1 MRTRIFDSLK
11 LVKIQSYLDSDEQR
25 RVQKVQEQWNF
36 YEGYHW
42 EDIPNDDDRPQVT
55 ENYCA
60 TYVNKF
66 VSFELGKGF
75 SLNTSKKELND
86 LAITEGGLTTIDY
99 LNRVWQ
105 DNRRDQL
112 LYEIGQAKAVNGDM
126 WVQVRFET
134 PDQLDDPFE
143 EYSKGRI
150 RIVPYHKGLV
160 FPTYDPHDK
169 DKLVEVKLMYEM
181 EVKKSNMFGRST
193 TEDVVYKQIWT
204 KDTITEFHGNQ
215 QISQQANPYGLIP
228 FVQIKNFPL
237 VGRTEGI
244 SDLENLIP
252 LNVEYNLKKS
262 DISEIIDYH
271 ASPVTVV
278 YGAKIGN
285 LERGA
290 NKVWG
295 GLPKD
300 AKVENLELSSDL
312 AASNKYCDSLK
323 KSMNEVGG
331 IPVGALG
338 GEQAISNTSGVA
350 LQFVN
355 APIIE
360 RTNIKKEATAYGI
373 KQINKLILYLSVL
386 NNIVHIPDSVTKSEF
401 YNTTVEIPDT
411 TPKDTLVELQQ
422 IEIAMRLGLED
433 RKGALYRLGQEDID
447 SKIAEIDKDRA
458 EHPEIYGIVS
468 PQDTDE
474 DDVNSEGDD
483 TNADGGNGEPT
494 GMGGTKRRPNDTN
507 GDNKNGERMK
517 VNSGLTNDSPPVR
530 EK

>member
-11 LVKIQSYLDSDEQR
+11 LVKMQSYLDPDEQK

-42 EDIPNDDDRPQVT
+42 EDIPDDGDRPQVT

-75 SLNTSKKELND
+75 SINTQKDLKELK
-86 LAITEGGLTTIDY
+86 ITDGGLTIIEY
-99 LNRVWQ
+99 LNRIWQ

-126 WVQVRFET
+126 WVQVRFEEAK
-134 PDQLDDPFE
+134 DLDDPFE

-169 DKLVEVKLMYEM
+169 DKLVELKLMYEI
-181 EVKKSNMFGRST
+181 EVKKSGMFGTTST
-193 TEDVVYKQIWT
+193 ETLVYKQIWT
-204 KDTITEFHGNQ
+204 KDTIREFHGND
-215 QISQQANPYGLIP
+215 QISEQPNPYKLIP
-228 FVQIKNFPL
+228 FVHIKNYPL

-290 NKVWG
+290 NKIWG

-312 AASNKYCDSLK
+312 KASNSYCDSLK

-360 RTNIKKEATAYGI
+360 RTNIKKEATGYGI
-373 KQINKLILYLSVL
+373 KAINKLILYLSQL
-386 NNIVHIPDSVTKSEF
+386 NGIITIPENVAKSDF
-401 YNTTVEIPDT
+401 YNTIVEIPDT
-411 TPKDTLVELQQ
+411 TPKDLLVELQQ
-422 IEIAMRLGLED
+422 IEIEMRLGLEH
-433 RKGALYRLGQEDID
+433 RKGAMHRLGREDID
-447 SKIAEIDKDRA
+447 ATIEEIDKDRA
-458 EHPEIYGIVS
+458 EHPELYGITS
-468 PQDTDE
+468 QNTE
-474 DDVNSEGDD
+474 ESDDDDID
-483 TNADGGNGEPT
+483 TNDNLDDDDDQT
-494 GMGGTKRRPNDTN
+494 SGMGGTKRRPNDTN
-507 GDNKNGERMK
+507 GLNKEGEPKK
-517 VNSGLTNDSPPVR
+517 VNSGMTNGSPPVR

>member
-11 LVKIQSYLDSDEQR
+11 LVKMQSYLDADEQK

-42 EDIPNDDDRPQVT
+42 EDIPNDGDRPQVT

-75 SLNTSKKELND
+75 SINTQKDLKETK
-86 LAITEGGLTTIDY
+86 ITDGGLTIIEY

-126 WVQVRFET
+126 WVQVRFEEADT
-134 PDQLDDPFE
+134 LDDPFE
-143 EYSKGRI
+143 EYTKGRI

-169 DKLVEVKLMYEM
+169 DKLLELKLMYEI
-181 EVKKSNMFGRST
+181 EIKKSSMFGTVST
-193 TEDVVYKQIWT
+193 ETVVYKQVWT
-204 KDTITEFHGNQ
+204 KDTITEYHGNQ
-215 QISQQANPYGLIP
+215 QISTQPNPYRLIP
-228 FVQIKNFPL
+228 FVHIKNYPL

-271 ASPVTVV
+271 SSPITVV

-300 AKVENLELSSDL
+300 AKVQNLELSSDL
-312 AASNKYCDSLK
+312 KASNQYCDNLK

-373 KQINKLILYLSVL
+373 RSINKLILYLSQL
-386 NNIVHIPDSVTKSEF
+386 NNIITPPKDVPKSDF
-401 YNTTVEIPDT
+401 YNTIVEIPDT
-411 TPKDTLVELQQ
+411 TPKDLLVELQQ
-422 IEIAMRLGLED
+422 IEIEMRLGLEC
-433 RKGALYRLGQEDID
+433 RKGAMHRLGREDID
-447 SKIAEIDKDRA
+447 STIEEIDKDRE
-458 EHPEIYGIVS
+458 EHPELYGISAPSEPEEPTEDDDIIDDGTEDVE
-468 PQDTDE
+468 DE
-474 DDVNSEGDD
+474 DPS
-483 TNADGGNGEPT
+483 
-494 GMGGTKRRPNDTN
+494 GMGGTTRRPNDTN
-507 GDNKNGERMK
+507 GLNKEGK
-517 VNSGLTNDSPPVR
+517 PKKINSGMTNQSPPVR

>member
-1 MRTRIFDSLK
+1 MSMGSRIFDSLK
-11 LVKIQSYLDSDEQR
+11 LVKMQSYLDSDEQK

-42 EDIPNDDDRPQVT
+42 EDIPNDGDRPQVT

-75 SLNTSKKELND
+75 SINTQKDLKE
-86 LAITEGGLTTIDY
+86 AVITDGGLTIVEY

-126 WVQVRFET
+126 WVQVKFES
-134 PDQLDDPFE
+134 PDEIDDPFE
-143 EYSKGRI
+143 EYSRGRV
-150 RIVPYHKGLV
+150 RIIAYHKGLV
-160 FPTYDPHDK
+160 FTTYDPHDK
-169 DKLVEVKLMYEM
+169 DKLIELKLMYEI
-181 EVKKSNMFGRST
+181 ELKSSGLFGTTST
-193 TEDVVYKQIWT
+193 ETVVYKQIWT
-204 KDTITEFHGNQ
+204 KNKIVEYHGNQ
-215 QISQQANPYGLIP
+215 IISEQDNPYGIIP

-237 VGRTEGI
+237 VGRNEGI

-312 AASNKYCDSLK
+312 KASNQYCDNLK

-360 RTNIKKEATAYGI
+360 RTNIKKEATSYGI
-373 KQINKLILYLSVL
+373 RQINKLILYLSVL
-386 NNIVHIPDSVTKSEF
+386 NGIVRIPDGVTKSDF
-401 YNTTVEIPDT
+401 YNTIVEIPDT
-411 TPKDTLVELQQ
+411 TPKDSLVELQQ
-422 IEIAMRLGLED
+422 IEIEMRLGLEC
-433 RKGALYRLGQEDID
+433 RKGAMHRLGREDID
-447 SKIAEIDKDRA
+447 NTIEEIDKDRE
-458 EHPEIYGIVS
+458 EHPELYGIQTTE
-468 PQDTDE
+468 PETD
-474 DDVNSEGDD
+474 DIDGTDD
-483 TNADGGNGEPT
+483 TSDDSDTKEV
-494 GMGGTKRRPNDTN
+494 GMGGTKRRPTDDN
-507 GDNKNGERMK
+507 GMNKEGEPK
-517 VNSGLTNDSPPVR
+517 KINSGMTNQSPPVR

>member
-1 MRTRIFDSLK
+1 MGTRLFDTLK
-11 LVKIQSYLDSDEQR
+11 LTKMKSYLDSDEQK

-42 EDIPNDDDRPQVT
+42 EDIPDDGDRPQVT

-75 SLNTSKKELND
+75 SINTRTDLKDKK
-86 LAITEGGLTTIDY
+86 ITTGGLTIVEY

-112 LYEIGQAKAVNGDM
+112 LYEIGQAKGVNGDM
-126 WVQVRFET
+126 WVQVKFEET
-134 PDQLDDPFE
+134 KDLDDPFE
-143 EYSKGRI
+143 EYEKGRI
-150 RIVPYHKGLV
+150 RIIPYHKGLV
-160 FPTYDPHDK
+160 FPEYDPHDK
-169 DKLVEVKLMYEM
+169 DKLITLKIMYEIEIKEAGLFNTFKTK
-181 EVKKSNMFGRST
+181 EVI
-193 TEDVVYKQIWT
+193 YKQVWT
-204 KDTITEFHGNQ
+204 KDTITEFHGNIMVNQ
-215 QISQQANPYGLIP
+215 QPNPYGLIP

-237 VGRTEGI
+237 VGRTDGI

-262 DISEIIDYH
+262 DISEILDYH

-278 YGAKIGN
+278 YGAKVGN
-285 LERGA
+285 LEKGA
-290 NKVWG
+290 NKIWG

-312 AASNKYCDSLK
+312 TASNNYVEGLK
-323 KSMNEVGG
+323 VSMNEVGG

-355 APIIE
+355 APLIE
-360 RTNIKKEATAYGI
+360 RTRIKKEATAYGI
-373 KQINKLILYLSVL
+373 KNINKLILFLSVQ
-386 NNIVHIPDSVTKSEF
+386 NSIVTIPEGVSKSDF
-401 YNTTVEIPDT
+401 YNTIVEIPDT
-411 TPKDTLVELQQ
+411 TPKDTLLELQQ
-422 IEIAMRLGLED
+422 IEIEMRLGLEH
-433 RKGALYRLGQEDID
+433 RKGALHRLGHEDID
-447 SKIAEIDKDRA
+447 TKLAEIDKDRE
-458 EHPEIYGIVS
+458 EHPEIYGIQ
-468 PQDTDE
+468 PE
-474 DDVNSEGDD
+474 PEENPDDNNPNGDQSGNSGDR
-483 TNADGGNGEPT
+483 G
-494 GMGGTKRRPNDTN
+494 GMGGTQKRPTDTL
-507 GDNKNGERMK
+507 GQNKNGKPSK
-517 VNSGLTNDSPPVR
+517 VNSGMTNGETPPVR